1 MIAFFVR
8 KLLSGLLLIFVVAS
22 ATFFLLN
29 LTGQDPARQ
38 IAGDVAPEEQVNVLR
53 EQLGLDQP
61 VVVRYVEWISGA
73 VRGDLGV
80 SWYTKQPVVDL
91 VGYALPATL
100 SLVLGAVL
108 LTAILGAGVGVL
120 SAVRRGGFV
129 DRALQIFSTIT
140 QSVPNLLIGIGLVL
154 VFSLALGWFPATG
167 FVSPATSV
175 TGWIMSITLPVISLA
190 LGGIASV
197 GLQVRGSM
205 IDVLQLDYVRTL
217 RSRGIPRSKILFQH
231 TLRNAAPPALTTLS
245 LMFIVLISGAIII
258 EKVFNIPGIGTVA
271 NISASQGD
279 LPLVLGVVVITVVMV
294 VIVNLLVDLAQGW
307 LNPKVRAS

>member
-1 MIAFFVR
+1 MTGLLLR
-8 KLLSGLLLIFVVAS
+8 KVLSGLLLVFVVAS

-38 IAGDVAPEEQVNVLR
+38 IAGQVPSEDQVDVLR
-53 EQLGLDQP
+53 AELGLDQP
-61 VVVRYVEWISGA
+61 LLVRYIAWLTGA

-108 LTAILGAGVGVL
+108 LTAVLGAGVGVL
-120 SAVRRGGFV
+120 SAIRQGGVV
-129 DRALQIFSTIT
+129 DRALQVFSTIT
-140 QSVPNLLIGIGLVL
+140 QSIPNLLIAIGLVL
-154 VFSLALGWFPATG
+154 VFAVTLSWLPATG
-167 FVSPATSV
+167 FIPFASSPV
-175 TGWIMSITLPVISLA
+175 GWITSITLPVIALA

-205 IDVLQLDYVRTL
+205 IDVLQLDYIRTL
-217 RSRGIPRSKILFQH
+217 KSRGIPRRSILFQH
-231 TLRNAAPPALTTLS
+231 ALRNAAPPALTTLS
-245 LMFIVLISGAIII
+245 LMFIVLISGAIIV
-258 EKVFNIPGIGTVA
+258 EKVFNIPGIGTLA

-294 VIVNLLVDLAQGW
+294 VIVNLLMELAQGW